1 MIENYKRVYYKMSYY
16 PPYKSSSNN
25 IKVELD
31 LSNYAT
37 KDDVKNITHV
47 DVSSYATKT
56 NLAALK
62 TEVDKIGV
70 DKLKTVPDDLA
81 KLINVKNEVVKKTD
95 FSADTYVTRTKF
107 STDTNALDDKID
119 KVEKRIP
126 DISSLETKRNVTT
139 LVNNLNNRINN
150 LKIND
155 YAKKTSL
162 TNYMLTSTF
171 NTKSTGLESK
181 IKDADIIAKS
191 AVTKA
196 NSIKSDL
203 TDYAKKTDVANGI
216 TTIKNDYVTNA
227 SLTSRLND
235 SKSQHIAT
243 EVKTIDHKAK
253 KNASD
258 ILGFESRLKQKED
271 IVDEVQRENAL
282 TSGRDYYLDKMYLL
296 YECKAF
302 SFKYR
307 SGKINLWK
315 STGLNN
321 YSRDSDMDAVSV
333 ATTSLPPLIDNGRM
347 SVRLEGA
354 YFKQMR
360 LLRPNNDNTVNI
372 YIVYLIDPISNS
384 RITHYTVQNALFGG
398 VKITKNATDTSKH
411 KYEGYGICFDEGA
424 TSSKGE
430 LKNGRKVLIF
440 GVHENSL
447 AHANNKANNIYVMGD
462 FIVQG
467 INDTTLYAEK
477 IYSQNFTA
485 ANKKFVLSLHYNGDD
500 SYSFVSGKRELK
512 FKAKYDQIVKEI
524 LCLGNISDDWTAA
537 NAQKTGLRS
546 EIYDFAVDYTST
558 NIGDIYNVHRYLMK
572 KHNIN

>member
-16 PPYKSSSNN
+16 PLYQSSSNN

-62 TEVDKIGV
+62 TEVDKI
-70 DKLKTVPDDLA
+70 DRDNLRTVPDDLA
-81 KLINVKNEVVKKTD
+81 KLSNVVKNEVVKKTD
-95 FSADTYVTRTKF
+95 FTDTYTYVTTTKF

-119 KVEKRIP
+119 KVEKKIS
-126 DISSLETKRNVTT
+126 DISSLETKRNVTA
-139 LVNNLNNRINN
+139 LVNNLNNKIDN

-155 YAKKTSL
+155 YVKKTSL

-171 NTKSTGLESK
+171 NNKSTELESK

-203 TDYAKKTDVANGI
+203 NDYAKKDDVANDI
-216 TTIKNDYVTNA
+216 TTIKNNYVTNA

-235 SKSQHIAT
+235 LKSQHIDT
-243 EVKTIDHKAK
+243 EVKTIDDKTK

-296 YECKAF
+296 YESKAF
-302 SFKYR
+302 SFKYT

-315 STGLNN
+315 STGVNN
-321 YSRDSDMDAVSV
+321 
-333 ATTSLPPLIDNGRM
+333 
-347 SVRLEGA
+347 
-354 YFKQMR
+354 
-360 LLRPNNDNTVNI
+360 
-372 YIVYLIDPISNS
+372 
-384 RITHYTVQNALFGG
+384 
-398 VKITKNATDTSKH
+398 
-411 KYEGYGICFDEGA
+411 
-424 TSSKGE
+424 
-430 LKNGRKVLIF
+430 
-440 GVHENSL
+440 
-447 AHANNKANNIYVMGD
+447 
-462 FIVQG
+462 
-467 INDTTLYAEK
+467 
-477 IYSQNFTA
+477 
-485 ANKKFVLSLHYNGDD
+485 
-500 SYSFVSGKRELK
+500 
-512 FKAKYDQIVKEI
+512 
-524 LCLGNISDDWTAA
+524 
-537 NAQKTGLRS
+537 
-546 EIYDFAVDYTST
+546 
-558 NIGDIYNVHRYLMK
+558 
-572 KHNIN
+572 